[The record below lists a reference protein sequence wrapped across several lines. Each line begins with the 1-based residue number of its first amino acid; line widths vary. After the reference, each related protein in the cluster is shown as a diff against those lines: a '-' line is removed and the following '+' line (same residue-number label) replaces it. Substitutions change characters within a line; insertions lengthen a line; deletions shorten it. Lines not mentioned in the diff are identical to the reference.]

1 MQNAIIAKWTL
12 HYNNA
17 LALLALSKFNMQNKA
32 LVDKL
37 QHANCKMHNILKQH
51 KHIKLIIKLDK

>member
-1 MQNAIIAKWTL
+1 MQNAIIAKCTL

-17 LALLALSKFNMQNKA
+17 LALLALSKFNMQSKA

-37 QHANCKMHNILKQH
+37 QHANCKMHI
-51 KHIKLIIKLDK
+51 DDYTTS